1 MATQNFLTQ
10 DFFSKKGSLTTLLFV
25 WVLIF
30 AGSCGHSPKNAAFH
44 CHKNRAALDI
54 GSGSTKLLVAKV
66 DKCQRKILSIISEK
80 NFAFKFK
87 EALHLNNGRLPEE
100 EFNKLKETLLQ
111 LKKTTLG
118 YSLSGVATEVFR
130 QAKNGD
136 SFISRLSRET
146 GISIKL
152 INQEEE
158 AHLSFWGAVAVTGKK
173 PSEIVVWD
181 IGGGSM
187 QMTTQ
192 RKDHLFTYLGKL
204 ASVSFKNRIL
214 SYQKKKRGSPNP
226 IGPYGALWAS
236 ALAKKEAEKVDK
248 VIKVDVKNKEVLG
261 VGGVHYY
268 SIRNQLKLQQD
279 RPYALYQLDRVIK
292 ERHSWTDRQLFG
304 SYKETEVSNL
314 ILVSGF
320 MKGLELNT
328 VKPVKVNLATGVL
341 FDESLW

>member
-1 MATQNFLTQ
+1 METQKLL
-10 DFFSKKGSLTTLLFV
+10 SKKKVFLAASFILVLFA
-25 WVLIF
+25 
-30 AGSCGHSPKNAAFH
+30 AGSCSLSPKNAAFH

-54 GSGSTKLLVAKV
+54 GSGSTKLLIARV
-66 DKCQRKILSIISEK
+66 DKCQRKILEITSEK

-87 EALHLNNGRLPEE
+87 EALHLNEGRLPEE
-100 EFNKLKETLLQ
+100 EFMKLKNTLMG
-111 LKKTTLG
+111 LKKETAG
-118 YSLSGVATEVFR
+118 YNISGVATEVFR
-130 QAKNGD
+130 QARNGKT
-136 SFISRLSRET
+136 FITRLSKET
-146 GISIKL
+146 GIPIKL

-158 AHLSFWGAVAVTGKK
+158 AHLGFWGAVAVTGKK

-204 ASVSFKNRIL
+204 ASVSFKNRVL
-214 SYQKKKRGSPNP
+214 AYQKKKRGSPNP

-236 ALAKKEAEKVDK
+236 ALAKEEAGKVDK

-268 SIRNQLKLQQD
+268 SVRNQLKLKQD
-279 RPYALYQLDRVIK
+279 QPYALYQLDRVIK
-292 ERHSWTDRQLFG
+292 ERHSWSDRQLFG
-304 SYKETEVSNL
+304 SYKETEVTNL

-320 MKGLELNT
+320 MKGLDLNT
-328 VKPVKVNLATGVL
+328 VRPVKVNLATGVL